1 MLKAYLCPPFFLLYQ
16 SINGLLL
23 VKKPQTDVWQYIM
36 KINLN
41 TLYYDKNFYS

>member
-1 MLKAYLCPPFFLLYQ
+1 MLKAYLCSPFFY
-16 SINGLLL
+16 SIKASMAFIGEE
-23 VKKPQTDVWQYIM
+23 PQTDVWQYIM